1 MRTST
6 IARSKH
12 IERVPFLTAKTP
24 RAPREE
30 EINKFTHRF
39 LGVLGVFAVKIG
51 VELNHRMQGTE
62 TFWSDADGSEAILQV
77 QAASPSVAMSAYRAS
92 AVPTGLP
99 AHSSTQTAQTRVRKK
114 SKADVHP
121 AARPIF
127 SRDIRRLLSRA
138 AFVRDCAR

>member
-1 MRTST
+1 VRKCHSHKNQP
-6 IARSKH
+6 AREQQ
-12 IERVPFLTAKTP
+12 IDQIQWLTAKTQ
-24 RAPREE
+24 RARREA

-62 TFWSDADGSEAILQV
+62 TFWNDADGSEAILQV

-121 AARPIF
+121 ASGR
-127 SRDIRRLLSRA
+127 SQT
-138 AFVRDCAR
+138 